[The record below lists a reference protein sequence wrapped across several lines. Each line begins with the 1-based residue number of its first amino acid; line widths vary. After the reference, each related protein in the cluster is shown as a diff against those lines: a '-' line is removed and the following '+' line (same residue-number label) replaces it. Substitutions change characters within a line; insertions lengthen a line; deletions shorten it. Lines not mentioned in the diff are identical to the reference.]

1 MIYLTVNELTIFKHL
16 QKSLL
21 KSEDVLFLTKWL
33 IVEIINRWIDDG
45 NNSIDINSGILV
57 NTGCG

>member
-1 MIYLTVNELTIFKHL
+1 MIYLTVNELTIFKHS

-33 IVEIINRWIDDG
+33 IGEIINRWIDDG
-45 NNSIDINSGILV
+45 NNSIDINSSILV